1 MNPMTQAYHM
11 GRTACWHGQHMFDNC
26 KFGYLLGTVGPI
38 RRVILMIS
46 YRRGYR
52 DAARCR

>member
-11 GRTACWHGQHMFDNC
+11 GRTACWHGKHMIDDT
-26 KFGYLLGTVGPI
+26 KFGYLMQTVGPF
-38 RRVILMIS
+38 RGLRLMIS
-46 YRRGYR
+46 WRRGWR